1 MSGSGFSW
9 SFSRVRSLLL
19 GSLFVAAAGCDSD
32 IASTGGALDEPTPPT
47 VADVVPPELGNPS
60 DLSASA
66 SEMEAPPETLGIG
79 DPNPGLHL
87 AKWVKGESV
96 DLPLKDK
103 VHVVEFWAT
112 WCGPCRVG
120 MPHISELQTEYG
132 DEVAFIGVT
141 REDEDT
147 VTNFMQSDS
156 PSGETWDEVIK
167 YRIAL
172 DDNSWTN
179 NAYMKAA
186 GQNGIPCAFVV
197 GRDGVVE
204 WIGHP
209 ARIDDVLKQVVDGSW
224 DREAAIASRLQEK
237 QLQEAARELSGLM
250 RQQNWDAALAKLD
263 ELESASGKSVGLLQM
278 RLRILKA
285 ANLSSQADEVQ
296 KEIVEEAWDDA
307 NILNQIAWDTAT
319 AGGTPDLELALKA
332 AERASELREHKDA
345 AVLDTV
351 ARCYYELGNLD
362 KAIEWQQQAKDRNDG
377 YPEIAATLKKYQ
389 QEKAK
394 ADSESEPSDDE

>member
-1 MSGSGFSW
+1 MPSSGFSW
-9 SFSRVRSLLL
+9 CFSRVRSLLL
-19 GSLFVAAAGCDSD
+19 GSLFVAAVGCDSEV
-32 IASTGGALDEPTPPT
+32 ASIGGAIDESSPPT

-66 SEMEAPPETLGIG
+66 SEMEAPPESLDVG

-132 DEVAFIGVT
+132 DEVTFIGVT
-141 REDEDT
+141 REDEST
-147 VTNFMQSDS
+147 VANFMASAS

-197 GRDGVVE
+197 GRDGVVD

-209 ARIDDVLKQVVDGSW
+209 ASIDDVLKQVVDGSW
-224 DREAAIASRLQEK
+224 DREAAIASRQQEK
-237 QLQEAARELSGLM
+237 QLQEASRELNDLL
-250 RQQNWDAALAKLD
+250 RQQDWDAALAKLD
-263 ELESASGKSVGLLQM
+263 ELENAAGKSVPLLQM

-285 ANLSSQADEVQ
+285 ANLSAQADEVQ
-296 KEIVEEAWDDA
+296 KEIVEESWDDA
-307 NILNQIAWDTAT
+307 NILNQVAWDTAT
-319 AGGTPDLELALKA
+319 SGGTPDLELALKA

-351 ARCYYELGNLD
+351 ARCYYEMGNLE
-362 KAIEWQQQAKDRNDG
+362 KAIEWQQRANDQNEG
-377 YPEIAATLKKYQ
+377 FPQIAATLKKYEE
-389 QEKAK
+389 EKAK
-394 ADSESEPSDDE
+394 ANSDSESIEEE